1 MDPFTTDGIPK
12 IKPRCAVFSECGGCQ
27 LQDIAYEDELR
38 LKERRLKDLFRTIG
52 VADGIFRPILASP
65 QDYHY
70 RNRLDLKLIQT
81 KNKEIFIGFSPKDR
95 HRLIEITECPIARQ
109 EISDF
114 IPELKKQAPLKVT
127 AKHKQGNLV
136 VRTGDDGRVVW
147 GGLGRRSLQLEPKD
161 YLWTDI
167 LGKRVF
173 YSLDT
178 FFQANLFILPKFI
191 EELRALSIWRKDAV
205 FYDLYGGV
213 GLFGL
218 CVADL
223 VGKVVLI
230 EEVGHSLKVARH
242 NAAYHKLANFEI
254 LEGRVENILPSRLK
268 EPSVWEKLKAL
279 MGARSK
285 APNIVMVDPPRA
297 GLSDQ
302 TVTML
307 NRLSDTR
314 YLLYLSCNPQT
325 LVANC
330 AALKKWRIKQILPL
344 DFFPRTDH
352 LETFVVFER
361 SSHPFA

>member
-1 MDPFTTDGIPK
+1 
-12 IKPRCAVFSECGGCQ
+12 
-27 LQDIAYEDELR
+27 
-38 LKERRLKDLFRTIG
+38 
-52 VADGIFRPILASP
+52 
-65 QDYHY
+65 
-70 RNRLDLKLIQT
+70 
-81 KNKEIFIGFSPKDR
+81 
-95 HRLIEITECPIARQ
+95 
-109 EISDF
+109 
-114 IPELKKQAPLKVT
+114 LKVT

-136 VRTGDDGRVVW
+136 VRSGDEGRVLW
-147 GGLGRRSLQLEPKD
+147 GGIGRRSLVFEPKD

-167 LGKRVF
+167 LGKRIF
-173 YSLDT
+173 YSMDT
-178 FFQANLFILPKFI
+178 FFQANLFILPQFI
-191 EELRALSIWRKDAV
+191 EQLRALGIWSRDAV

-213 GLFGL
+213 GLFGI

-230 EEVGHSLKVARH
+230 EEVGASLKVARH

-254 LEGRVENILPSRLK
+254 LEGRVEDVLPPRLK
-268 EPSVWEKLKAL
+268 GSGSSLLEKLKAWIS
-279 MGARSK
+279 GRSL

-297 GLSDQ
+297 GLSAQ
-302 TVTML
+302 TVAML
-307 NRLSDTR
+307 NRLSHTR

-330 AALKKWRIKQILPL
+330 ADLKKWKIKQIMPL